1 MRDIFNIYKITE
13 EEVLLDLN
21 GQEIG
26 EEEWTIVL
34 REENLI
40 YVYGTE
46 LLGEITNAKFVMN
59 GSTNK
64 LNVMFVNHSY

>member
-26 EEEWTIVL
+26 EEE
-34 REENLI
+34 
-40 YVYGTE
+40 
-46 LLGEITNAKFVMN
+46 
-59 GSTNK
+59 
-64 LNVMFVNHSY
+64 